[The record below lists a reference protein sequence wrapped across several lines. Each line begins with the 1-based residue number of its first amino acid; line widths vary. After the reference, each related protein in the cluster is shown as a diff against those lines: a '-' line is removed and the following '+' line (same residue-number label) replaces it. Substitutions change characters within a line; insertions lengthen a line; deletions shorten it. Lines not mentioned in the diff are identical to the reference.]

1 MKTLKCRDLGFDC
14 DAVIHASSEDDVLQ
28 QAAAHA
34 QAVHQLSITPEL
46 AEQVK
51 GMIRTE

>member
-14 DAVIHASSEDDVLQ
+14 DAQINAATEEDVLQ
-28 QAAAHA
+28 QAATHA
-34 QAVHQLSITPEL
+34 QSVHQLTVTPEL

-51 GMIRTE
+51 SLIRTV